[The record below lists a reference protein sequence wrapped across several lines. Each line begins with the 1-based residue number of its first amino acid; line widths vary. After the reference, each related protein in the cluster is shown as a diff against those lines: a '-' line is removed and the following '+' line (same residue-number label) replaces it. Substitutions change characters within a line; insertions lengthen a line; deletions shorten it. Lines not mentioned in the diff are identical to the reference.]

1 MTRSRFGTFAASLAG
16 LLFCTGQATPV
27 AASPGEAPLR
37 IMPLGDSITVGVG
50 SPGRNGWRADL
61 QRRLREAGVSADFVG
76 AESEGTS
83 GDLDHEGH
91 GGWTIEQ
98 IAGIVDRSLAAYE
111 PDVVLLHAGTNNITR
126 SDDPVAAAGKL
137 SALIGRIQARAP
149 RAEIYVA
156 KIIGTAVASEV
167 PANRAYNALIPGVV
181 REKGPRVHLV
191 DQSTVTGVDI
201 YDAHHP
207 NEFGYRK
214 MAWTWYEAM
223 RGTLHPEWPGTGNP
237 FKARQA
243 YLCHAKS
250 RTERDCR
257 TWHLRRV
264 IVTRKDGQTFTADR
278 WQTVR
283 TVTERVRVRVPGHY
297 EQRRKGRTW
306 VPARYVVQNR
316 RVTRWSNV

>member
-1 MTRSRFGTFAASLAG
+1 MTRSRFGMFASSLAG
-16 LLFCTGQATPV
+16 LLFCTGLATPA
-27 AASPGEAPLR
+27 AASPLDRPLR

-50 SPGRNGWRADL
+50 SPGKNGWRADL
-61 QRRLREAGVSADFVG
+61 QRRLHDAGVSADFVG
-76 AESEGTS
+76 SESDGTS

-98 IAGIVDRSLAAYE
+98 IAGIVDQSLSSFR

-137 SALIGRIQARAP
+137 SGLIDRVRAGAP
-149 RAEIYVA
+149 QAEIYVA
-156 KIIGTAVASEV
+156 KIIGTAVASEA
-167 PANRAYNALIPGVV
+167 PANRAYNALIPAVV
-181 REKGPRVHLV
+181 QQKGPRVHLV
-191 DQSTVTGVDI
+191 DQSTVAGLDI

-214 MAWTWYEAM
+214 MAYTWYEAM

-243 YLCHAKS
+243 YLCHASS
-250 RTERDCR
+250 RTERECR

-264 IVTRKDGQTFTADR
+264 IVSAEDGRTADR

-283 TVTERVRVRVPGHY
+283 TVTERVRVREPGHY
-297 EQRRKGRTW
+297 RRHRHGKTW
-306 VPARYVVQNR
+306 VPARYVVKNR
-316 RVTRWSNV
+316 KVMRWVSN

>member
-16 LLFCTGQATPV
+16 LLFCTGLATPV
-27 AASPGEAPLR
+27 AASPGDAPLR

-61 QRRLREAGVSADFVG
+61 QRRLRAAGVSADFVG
-76 AESEGTS
+76 SESQGTS

-91 GGWTIEQ
+91 GGWTIER
-98 IAGIVDRSLAAYE
+98 IAGIVDQRLAAYE

-126 SDDPVAAAGKL
+126 SDDPAAAAGKL
-137 SALIGRIQARAP
+137 SALIDRIQARVP
-149 RAEIYVA
+149 QAEIYVA
-156 KIIGTAVASEV
+156 KIVGTAVASEV
-167 PANRAYNALIPGVV
+167 PANRAYNALIPAIVQ
-181 REKGPRVHLV
+181 EKGPRVHLV
-191 DQSTVTGVDI
+191 DQSTVAGLDI

-214 MAWTWYEAM
+214 MAWGWYEAM

-237 FKARQA
+237 YKARQA

-264 IVTRKDGQTFTADR
+264 IVSREEGRTVTAER

-283 TVTERVRVRVPGHY
+283 PVTERVRVWVPGHY
-297 EQRRKGRTW
+297 VQRRKVRTW
-306 VPARYVVQNR
+306 VPGRYVVQNR
-316 RVTRWSNV
+316 RTTRWSNV